1 MKCTLAASL
10 TLLTTGALF
19 AQSADQSDVSA
30 LKTQMEKMQRQY
42 EQRISAMEAQMKS
55 LESKADSGTIL
66 NTRILTDS
74 EGKGGPP
81 APVPYLISAPAAAR
95 FWGASARLG

>member
-1 MKCTLAASL
+1 MNHPVKFPGLRGLKCTLAASL

-55 LESKADSGTIL
+55 LESKADSGSIL

-74 EGKGGPP
+74 DGKGGPP
-81 APVPYLISAPAAAR
+81 APVLT
-95 FWGASARLG
+95 